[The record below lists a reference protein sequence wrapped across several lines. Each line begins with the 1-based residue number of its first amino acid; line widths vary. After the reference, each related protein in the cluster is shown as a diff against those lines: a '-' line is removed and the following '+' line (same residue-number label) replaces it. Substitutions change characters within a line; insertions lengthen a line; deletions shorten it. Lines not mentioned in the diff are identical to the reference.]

1 MCQPKS
7 AANTNKNAAKTIMGV
22 RKVEAKEPLFFDVDR
37 FDLVLVGHLN
47 GFGFMVLCFGG
58 LYGFNLTGFDGF
70 ATETFI
76 FGGFGGFGGL
86 TVFGLEIKVFVVR
99 LVKPSP
105 SF

>member
-7 AANTNKNAAKTIMGV
+7 TANTNKIAPKTIIEV
-22 RKVEAKEPLFFDVDR
+22 RKLEDPLFFDVDR

-86 TVFGLEIKVFVVR
+86 AVFGLEIKVFVVR